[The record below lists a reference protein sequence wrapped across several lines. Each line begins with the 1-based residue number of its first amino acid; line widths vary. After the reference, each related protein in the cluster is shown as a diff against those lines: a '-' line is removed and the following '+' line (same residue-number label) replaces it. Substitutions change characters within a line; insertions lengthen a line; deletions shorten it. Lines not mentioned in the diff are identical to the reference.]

1 MADITVNLDTEG
13 FVVPSTETASSFKA
27 GFPSE
32 EGLLLALGTTAERQ
46 IGYMEVQG
54 VNNWYSKL
62 TGTYPTTYTPDGTGI
77 VGNWPS
83 GPTGSW
89 VNEWWCAHNYL
100 RYGGKLCI
108 AATGENSHTVDG
120 YSTLTDPAIALDCIF
135 GAAASYTVN
144 GKLMDV
150 AATAGRNDCIAI
162 CSVGITQDIAGDVG
176 RIHAFPATGVGNKN
190 VFFVAGQKLHLKTS
204 NTFEVNEDDTVLET
218 TLLSPDAAGCFA
230 RTDISAKPWFSP
242 AGFTRGRILD
252 VVRMEYTINETNASF
267 LYDNQINPVRTFPG
281 EGTFL
286 FGDKTRRTSEEN
298 INFTYVN
305 VSRLFLYLQ
314 RILANLSRRFLFE
327 INNAANRAAFINAA
341 TPILRSVQGA
351 GGITEFKIVCDEVNN
366 PSSVVDANEFVAD
379 IYIKPAKSIETIT
392 LRFTNKTEGQS
403 ISGGSNENVGGT
415 STDSGTNSESSN
427 SSVY

>member
-62 TGTYPTTYTPDGTGI
+62 TGTYPITYTPDGTGI
-77 VGNWPS
+77 AGNWPG

-100 RYGGKLCI
+100 RYGGKLCVTG
-108 AATGENSHTVDG
+108 TGENSHTDDG
-120 YSTLTDPAIALDCIF
+120 YTTLTDPAIAIDCIF

-144 GKLMDV
+144 NKLMNIS
-150 AATAGRNDCIAI
+150 TGRNDCIAI
-162 CSVGITQDIAGDVG
+162 CSVGITQDIDGDTS

-218 TLLSPDAAGCFA
+218 TLLSPDAGGCFA

-286 FGDKTRRTSEEN
+286 FGDKTRRTSDEN
-298 INFTYVN
+298 VNFTYVN

-351 GGITEFKIVCDEVNN
+351 GGITDFNIVCDEVNN
-366 PSSVVDANEFVAD
+366 PTSVIDANEFVAD

-392 LRFTNKTEGQS
+392 LRFTNKSVGQT
-403 ISGGSNENVGGT
+403 ISGGSISQGSSDQGT
-415 STDSGTNSESSN
+415 TDTSSTNTSG
-427 SSVY
+427 Y